1 MNVKSLQEQRKQR
14 RYDLRLPIEVISM
27 GSHTVRSVTETRN
40 LSSCGVLFFS
50 EAEVPIGEQIEY
62 TITLPGR
69 QEEDPVRIRCMGKV
83 VRSEERAPAGD
94 SQPQYSVAATMERYE
109 FVRNAS

>member
-1 MNVKSLQEQRKQR
+1 
-14 RYDLRLPIEVISM
+14 M
-27 GSHTVRSVTETRN
+27 GSHSIRSVTETRN

-69 QEEDPVRIRCMGKV
+69 QAEDPVRIRCMGKV
-83 VRSEERAPAGD
+83 VRSEERAVVGD
-94 SQPQYSVAATMERYE
+94 PHPQYSVAATMERYE
-109 FVRNAS
+109 FVRDGS